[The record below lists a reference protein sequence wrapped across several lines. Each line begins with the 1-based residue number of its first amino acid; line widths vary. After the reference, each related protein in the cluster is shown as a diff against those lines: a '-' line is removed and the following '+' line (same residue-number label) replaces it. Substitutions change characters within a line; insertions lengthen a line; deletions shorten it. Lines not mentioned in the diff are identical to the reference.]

1 MKKAIIFVLVA
12 LLALTGCVNVQMYAD
27 EPLPTVAPAVMDAP
41 AATQAPAAPD
51 GSAAM
56 EAPAAPE
63 APVSATEAPAASEAP
78 VSATEA
84 PAPRTYA
91 FTFTAN
97 TLDGETVTE
106 AYFGEH
112 DLTMVNV
119 WASWCGPC
127 RSELSELGE
136 LYTKLPENVG
146 FLSVTIDDPA
156 DLKDAKALLQQNGC
170 AFSCL
175 DGQASEGLI
184 NGFLN
189 QVMAIPTTIF
199 FDRNGNQVG
208 EWIVGVPQ
216 GGGSVSDAYL
226 AEIQARLNGK

>member
-1 MKKAIIFVLVA
+1 MKKTIIFVLIA
-12 LLALTGCVNVQMYAD
+12 MLALTGCVHVRTYGQ
-27 EPLPTVAPAVMDAP
+27 EPLPTVTEAPKADPTAAPAVIEAP
-41 AATQAPAAPD
+41 AAT
-51 GSAAM
+51 
-56 EAPAAPE
+56 E
-63 APVSATEAPAASEAP
+63 APVSETAAPAADA
-78 VSATEA
+78 SAQDF
-84 PAPRTYA
+84 A
-91 FTFTAN
+91 FPFTAV
-97 TLDGETVTE
+97 TLDGDTVTE
-106 AYFGEH
+106 AFFQEH

-119 WASWCGPC
+119 WASWCPPC
-127 RSELSELGE
+127 RGELSELGE
-136 LYTKLPENVG
+136 LYGKLPENVG

-170 AFSCL
+170 AFTCL
-175 DGQASEGLI
+175 DGQGSEGLI

-226 AEIQARLNGK
+226 AQIQTRLTQVNGK